1 MSRRIDRVN
10 GLLRQEIS
18 SVIATELRDPRLTSM
33 VSVTEVDTSADLRK
47 AKVFVSVLGGP
58 DDKAKTLKALRS
70 AAGFVHRNMRGKLSL
85 KSVPSL
91 EFYIDDSIEKGAE
104 MLEMIRR
111 VSPGPA
117 DVPGETPADTE
128 EEA

>member
-1 MSRRIDRVN
+1 MSRRIERVN

-18 SVIATELRDPRLTSM
+18 SVIANELRDPRLASM
-33 VSVTEVDTSADLRK
+33 ISVTEVDTSADLRK

-70 AAGFVHRNMRGKLSL
+70 AAGFMHWNMRDKLSL

-91 EFYIDDSIEKGAE
+91 EFFIDDSIEKGAE

-117 DVPGETPADTE
+117 EAPAETPAETE
-128 EEA
+128 QEP

>member
-1 MSRRIDRVN
+1 MSRRIERVN

-18 SVIATELRDPRLTSM
+18 SVIANELRDPRLASM

-70 AAGFVHRNMRGKLSL
+70 AAGFVHRNIRGKLSL

-117 DVPGETPADTE
+117 EVDADTPTETEGET
-128 EEA
+128 

>member
-1 MSRRIDRVN
+1 MSRRINRVN

-18 SVIATELRDPRLTSM
+18 SIIANELRDPRLTSM

-58 DDKAKTLKALRS
+58 DDKAKTLKGLRS
-70 AAGFVHRNMRGKLSL
+70 AAGFVHRSMRGKLSL

-104 MLEMIRR
+104 MLEMIKR
-111 VSPGPA
+111 VYPGPA
-117 DVPGETPADTE
+117 DEPAETE
-128 EEA
+128 EGT

>member
-18 SVIATELRDPRLTSM
+18 NVIANELRDPRLASM

-70 AAGFVHRNMRGKLSL
+70 AAGFVHRSMRGKLSL

-91 EFYIDDSIEKGAE
+91 EFYIDDSIEKGAK

-117 DVPGETPADTE
+117 EVDAETPTETEGET
-128 EEA
+128 